1 VAEVQ
6 ARYASWTVGNLIAAI
21 DRQLGDLD
29 VSAAA
34 RPALLDV
41 LAGQVPAAGNRFGVL
56 RLTAADPVAVPDVLR
71 RVADGRSVFRPHLD
85 ERYATTGQLATEV
98 RVVAAARAVTG
109 PAIAGHEAELLR
121 VELVAWPL
129 PSGPPTC

>member
-1 VAEVQ
+1 VLAAAVAEVQ

-41 LAGQVPAAGNRFGVL
+41 LATQVLAAGNRFGVL
-56 RLTAADPVAVPDVLR
+56 RLTAADPVPVPDILR
-71 RVADGRSVFRPHLD
+71 RPTDGRSVFRPHID
-85 ERYATTGQLATEV
+85 ERYATTGQLP
-98 RVVAAARAVTG
+98 ARCG
-109 PAIAGHEAELLR
+109 W
-121 VELVAWPL
+121 WPRR
-129 PSGPPTC
+129 GR